1 MDIEFDSDLSD
12 ISEAEFDSSAL
23 IRPYQF
29 EPLVNQPTTSDD
41 DSEIDAERQSDSSFD
56 QATVQEN
63 EPVPDVLTW

>member
-12 ISEAEFDSSAL
+12 ISEAELDSAAQ

-29 EPLVNQPTTSDD
+29 EPLVNRPTTSDE
-41 DSEIDAERQSDSSFD
+41 DSEIERQSDSSFD
-56 QATVQEN
+56 RDQEN